1 MTLLHFGPRC
11 SPLGRREGV
20 CVCGDGG
27 VVGANHSNATQLG
40 GVESKLFISTEE
52 ATVCGKHA
60 AGRLCRRN

>member
-1 MTLLHFGPRC
+1 M
-11 SPLGRREGV
+11 SV
-20 CVCGDGG
+20 CVCGWRIGG